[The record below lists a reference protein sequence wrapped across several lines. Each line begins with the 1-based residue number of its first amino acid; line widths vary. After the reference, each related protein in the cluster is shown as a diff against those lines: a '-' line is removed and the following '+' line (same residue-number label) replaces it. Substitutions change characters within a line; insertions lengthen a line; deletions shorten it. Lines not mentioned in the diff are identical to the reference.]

1 MGKGLCCIMID
12 EKKMIEGLAY
22 NETFSC
28 VQCGYCLPACPTYMT
43 FGKESHSPRG
53 RINLVKMAAEGKI
66 SIHDMANPIDLC
78 LGCRAC
84 ETVCPTNVE
93 YGKIL
98 TSAVNV
104 LAEYRKK
111 DRSRKDKIIRNVVFY
126 HTLTN
131 KTILKLMGKGLYI
144 FQKTKM
150 NNVFQKIK
158 VMNILPV
165 SISRMESITPEV
177 KLPLK
182 RNSKGSST
190 NRHPR
195 FRIGYFP
202 GCVMDTFFA
211 NINDLAIKLLEAGG
225 CEVIT
230 IKEQGCCGAL
240 QHHSGEKELATSLA
254 KKNIEAY
261 EKYDLD
267 YIVNAIGG
275 CGAALVEYH
284 HYFNENNP
292 WYERAKKF
300 AEMNKDISVIL
311 SKLELPIIKPIT
323 KVITYQPSCH
333 LTNVQ
338 KVIDEPLQMMKRIQG
353 ITYIPMDK
361 KDMCCGSAGIYNIV
375 HHEQSMRI
383 LSEKMTHVKKN
394 TSKLIVTTNPGC
406 HLQML
411 LGIEREGLSDE
422 IKVVH
427 LVELIA
433 EACEIE

>member
-1 MGKGLCCIMID
+1 MID
-12 EKKMIEGLAY
+12 ENELRKKLAY
-22 NETFSC
+22 DETFNC
-28 VQCGYCLPACPTYMT
+28 VQCGYCLPACPTYIS

-53 RINLVKMAAEGKI
+53 RINLVKLAAEGKI
-66 SIHDMANPIDLC
+66 SIHDMSNPIDLC

-104 LAEYRKK
+104 LAEYREK
-111 DRSRKDKIIRNVVFY
+111 DRSRKEKALRKIVF
-126 HTLTN
+126 HHALPN
-131 KTILKLMGKGLYI
+131 KKVLKLMGQGLYVVQKLKMNI
-144 FQKTKM
+144 VLRKTKA
-150 NNVFQKIK
+150 FS
-158 VMNILPV
+158 ILPPA
-165 SISRMESITPEV
+165 IERMESITPNV

-182 RNSKGSST
+182 RKNVLASEK
-190 NRHPR
+190 NHQRL
-195 FRIGYFP
+195 RIGYFP
-202 GCVMDTFFA
+202 GCIMDTFFA

-240 QHHSGEKELATSLA
+240 QHHAGEKGQAIGLA

-261 EKYDLD
+261 EKYDFD

-284 HYFNENNP
+284 HYFDDKDP
-292 WYERAKKF
+292 WFKRAKRF
-300 AEMNKDISVIL
+300 GEMNKDISVIL
-311 SKLELPIIKPIT
+311 SKLDLPFT
-323 KVITYQPSCH
+323 KSINKTVTYQPSCH

-338 KVIDEPLQMMKRIQG
+338 HIVEEPLQMLQRIPG
-353 ITYIPMDK
+353 ITYVAMEQ
-361 KDMCCGSAGIYNIV
+361 KDMCCGSAGIYNII
-375 HHEQSMRI
+375 HHKESMI
-383 LSEKMTHVKKN
+383 VLDNKMVSVKN
-394 TSKLIVTTNPGC
+394 ITPEIIVTTNPGC

-411 LGIEREGLSDE
+411 MGVKRKGLEDT

-427 LVELIA
+427 LVEIIA
-433 EACEIE
+433 ESCDIR